1 MANKQDVDLKFTL
14 IDQVTKS
21 LGAIQKSVSDVGTTL
36 TKVNQAAELAGKA
49 FNFAAGAAAKI
60 GDAVSG
66 AAALEDALARV
77 GVRTNATTEQQVA
90 LQQAVES
97 AVGATTF
104 SAQEAAA
111 ALALLAEDGFSAND
125 AAAQLG
131 ETLVFA
137 NAAAIDAAE
146 ATGLL
151 GTVLDK
157 FAASPDDISGIAD
170 ALTATAA
177 AAGAS
182 TKAIAEG
189 LAGIGTAAKTANVS
203 IEDSVAILGTL
214 AVEGVESS
222 AAVGRLNKIFQDF
235 AEPASKFSVAI
246 REAGLGGLEFVDV
259 VAALQK
265 DSAAASDVLATLG
278 DKPREA
284 MRLLLQEGGSDLE
297 SFTEIIDKSG
307 GAAQAAADKLNN
319 TFNGALTKLINQI
332 ELARTKLLLP
342 ILDPLTAQF
351 EKFGT
356 RISAFVQSEQFAR
369 ITEQVTAFAEKTITA
384 IGDTIESFDF
394 EAAIASVEA
403 FTTTAVEN
411 FEKIA
416 AVASFIGK
424 AIATVYDTVKGGS
437 ALLVESFTSVLSDV
451 FAALGVFSDG
461 AAELSIVFGDMARE
475 ARALGDEALKDL
487 ENRFVGT
494 TEKSV
499 ELKKGIDDVK
509 ASAEEAKK
517 PVENFANS
525 VEKISG
531 AAAKNTGPLDAFGN
545 SLSDIGK
552 TAEKAKSASFSMVEG
567 IKAVSDEARKSEI
580 RKLEIEYGKLLVA
593 AENGGGDSGALAK
606 VRDRLQELSTT
617 GERAGKGANA
627 AKDGVK
633 DAADSA
639 DSAGQSFA
647 DYGAQAGIAAEESE
661 RLADSGGRVAE
672 SLEGVADAASHAGK
686 AYETN
691 SALGEKLTAAFLNA
705 SSDFG
710 NYQQFFFQNLKN
722 INDQAKIGNEA
733 LKEAVKLSELRD
745 PQLQREVEIRKQ
757 LLEQYQVGGP
767 ELDKLVAIRVK
778 EAEAADNEKLKQEAE
793 QRGAVNKK
801 VTESTKT
808 LDEITAAR
816 ERERKEREAG
826 LAVGNQELA
835 QNQQLVATQ
844 PKPGSVN
851 NVTVNVNITGSQDSQ
866 AYWRRIVSEFI
877 LPELKRLERLE
888 Q

>member
-77 GVRTNATTEQQVA
+77 GVRTNATTEQQIA

-125 AAAQLG
+125 AAAQLT

-189 LAGIGTAAKTANVS
+189 LAGIGTAAKAANVS

-235 AEPASKFSVAI
+235 AEPASKFSEAI
-246 REAGLGGLEFVDV
+246 KDAGLGGLEFVDV
-259 VAALQK
+259 VRALQK
-265 DSAAASDVLATLG
+265 DSTAAAAVLATLG

-284 MRLLLQEGGSDLE
+284 MRLLLQQGGSDLAK
-297 SFTEIIDKSG
+297 FTQIIQNSG
-307 GAAQAAADKLNN
+307 GATETAADKING
-319 TFNGALTKLINQI
+319 TFNGALTKLINQVD
-332 ELARTKLLLP
+332 LARTKLLLP
-342 ILDPLTAQF
+342 ILEPLTKEFEGLNKDITEFVDSDQF
-351 EKFGT
+351 KK
-356 RISAFVQSEQFAR
+356 ISEQVRVFVEK
-369 ITEQVTAFAEKTITA
+369 TVTAIKSVDFGEALQALGTFASGSLALATGVIKTFNDIAGA
-384 IGDTIESFDF
+384 IQLAVDAAKKLGEIPIAGDFGGLAKAQAELAEAQRKAKE
-394 EAAIASVEA
+394 EAAA
-403 FTTTAVEN
+403 
-411 FEKIA
+411 
-416 AVASFIGK
+416 
-424 AIATVYDTVKGGS
+424 Y
-437 ALLVESFTSVLSDV
+437 
-451 FAALGVFSDG
+451 
-461 AAELSIVFGDMARE
+461 AAESQRLFNELNKQPEKLYEVSDA
-475 ARALGDEALKDL
+475 
-487 ENRFVGT
+487 T
-494 TEKSV
+494 TGVTTSTFNMTAE
-499 ELKKGIDDVK
+499 VK
-509 ASAEEAKK
+509 
-517 PVENFANS
+517 
-525 VEKISG
+525 
-531 AAAKNTGPLDAFGN
+531 AAAKPVDAFGN
-545 SLSDIGK
+545 TLSDIGK
-552 TAEKAKSASFSMVEG
+552 TAEKAKAGLFNMTAGLEKVNE
-567 IKAVSDEARKSEI
+567 EARKSEI
-580 RKLEIEYGKLLVA
+580 RNLETEYGRLLVA
-593 AENGGGDSGALAK
+593 A
-606 VRDRLQELSTT
+606 
-617 GERAGKGANA
+617 GKGADNSGELAQVRNRLREISQSGQQAGQGADA
-627 AKDGVK
+627 AKDGVDNAK
-633 DAADSA
+633 DSA
-639 DSAGQSFA
+639 DNAGQSFA
-647 DYGAQAGIAAEESE
+647 DYGAQAGIAAEESD

-691 SALGEKLTAAFLNA
+691 SALGKELTAAFLNA
-705 SSDFG
+705 SNSFG

-722 INDQAKIGNEA
+722 INDQAKVGNEQ
-733 LKEAVKLSELRD
+733 LKEAVKLAELRD
-745 PQLQREVEIRKQ
+745 PQLQREVQIRQQ
-757 LLEQYQVGGP
+757 LLETYRVGGP

-793 QRGAVNKK
+793 QRDAVNKR
-801 VTESTKT
+801 VAESTKS
-808 LDEITAAR
+808 LAEITAAR
-816 ERERKEREAG
+816 EKERKEREAS
-826 LAVGNQELA
+826 LAVGAQELA

-844 PKPGSVN
+844 PKPGNTN
-851 NVTVNVNITGSQDSQ
+851 NVTINITVNGLPSTKE
-866 AYWRRIVSEFI
+866 AWRDIIANII
-877 LPELKRLERLE
+877 LPEFKRLERLE

>member
-21 LGAIQKSVSDVGTTL
+21 LAGIQKSVSDVGSTL
-36 TKVNQAAELAGKA
+36 TKVNQVAELAGKA
-49 FNFAAGAAAKI
+49 FNFAATAAASI
-60 GDAVSG
+60 GNAVAG

-77 GVRTNATTEQQVA
+77 GVRTNATTEQQIA

-125 AAAQLG
+125 AAAQLT

-235 AEPASKFSVAI
+235 AEPASKFSIAI
-246 REAGLGGLEFVDV
+246 KDAGLGGLEFVEV
-259 VAALQK
+259 VKALQK
-265 DSAAASDVLATLG
+265 DSTAAAAVLATLG

-284 MRLLLQEGGSDLE
+284 MRLLLQQGGGDLAK
-297 SFTEIIDKSG
+297 FTQVVRDSG
-307 GAAQAAADKLNN
+307 GAAQEAADKINS
-319 TFNGALTKLINQI
+319 TFNAALTKLQNQFT
-332 ELARTKLLLP
+332 LARDLLLTPILAPLATEFEQLGQDISEFTQSDQFPVLVASVKEFVTTTVDLLKIAGPAITDFAVISSKVLVGLVKTFNEIVEAIKFVVNTLNQLDPTGFYDLKDAAAGTSAAIDESALSAKLLANQVSNVDPVP
-342 ILDPLTAQF
+342 IERLWETAQ
-351 EKFGT
+351 E
-356 RISAFVQSEQFAR
+356 
-369 ITEQVTAFAEKTITA
+369 AERRL
-384 IGDTIESFDF
+384 DS
-394 EAAIASVEA
+394 
-403 FTTTAVEN
+403 TT
-411 FEKIA
+411 
-416 AVASFIGK
+416 
-424 AIATVYDTVKGGS
+424 
-437 ALLVESFTSVLSDV
+437 
-451 FAALGVFSDG
+451 
-461 AAELSIVFGDMARE
+461 
-475 ARALGDEALKDL
+475 
-487 ENRFVGT
+487 
-494 TEKSV
+494 
-499 ELKKGIDDVK
+499 
-509 ASAEEAKK
+509 
-517 PVENFANS
+517 NS
-525 VEKISG
+525 VERLSG
-531 AAAKNTGPLDAFGN
+531 AAQNTGPLDAFGG
-545 SLSDIGK
+545 SLSDIGR
-552 TAEKAKSASFSMVEG
+552 AADRSKAGSFSMVEG
-567 IKAVSDEARKSEI
+567 IEAVSDSARRSEVRNLEA
-580 RKLEIEYGKLLVA
+580 EYGRLLVA
-593 AENGGGDSGALAK
+593 AGKGADNGGELSQ
-606 VRDRLQELSTT
+606 VRDRLQEISQS
-617 GERAGKGANA
+617 GDQAGQGAGA
-627 AKDGVK
+627 AKDGIDGAS
-633 DAADSA
+633 DAANNGRITFTSYGGE
-639 DSAGQSFA
+639 AGNVAEQS
-647 DYGAQAGIAAEESE
+647 D
-661 RLADSGGRVAE
+661 RLAESSDRVAE
-672 SLEGVADAASHAGK
+672 SLEGVADAASQSGK
-686 AYETN
+686 AFETN
-691 SALGEKLTAAFLNA
+691 TALGKELTAAFLNA
-705 SSDFG
+705 SNSFG

-722 INDQAKIGNEA
+722 INDQAKVGNEQ
-733 LKEAVKLSELRD
+733 LKEAVKLAELRD
-745 PQLQREVEIRKQ
+745 PQLQREVQIRQQ
-757 LLEQYQVGGP
+757 LLETYRVGGP

-793 QRGAVNKK
+793 QRDAVNKK

-844 PKPGSVN
+844 PKPGNTN
-851 NVTVNVNITGSQDSQ
+851 NVTINVSLNTVPPDSREF
-866 AYWRRIVSEFI
+866 WRRVTVDFI